1 MVNRIIEYL
10 RLGRIFNAEI
20 LALLYVLTY
29 IFTSEL
35 YSYQIDYKIIAG
47 LFVVGILSHI
57 WGAYNNDRLDLCI
70 DKGADYCSHKPLVSG
85 TISIKRAKIIEY
97 SILLI
102 IICIVLV
109 MSPKLA
115 TLGYLFGAYLLAY
128 LYNRYNKSSMFINVI
143 GQMYAS
149 FAVLVSMS
157 FVVNFDYIVFLS
169 AIVIGLNGIYLNII
183 EADYKDIRGDIVNV
197 PRSLG
202 LRFKENKAVN
212 ITWFYIVNEIIKI
225 IMYVLVLYILYLEN
239 VELLV
244 KIIAILFFALN
255 FVVRIFMFKKLSLNR
270 EKMKPFFALQEF
282 TSILFISIIYVIIH
296 PALPIIIVLFVILW
310 LAIWNKVLWGTYF
323 RPQV

>member
-128 LYNRYNKSSMFINVI
+128 LYNRYNKRC
-143 GQMYAS
+143 
-149 FAVLVSMS
+149 
-157 FVVNFDYIVFLS
+157 YIPCKHEYS
-169 AIVIGLNGIYLNII
+169 
-183 EADYKDIRGDIVNV
+183 
-197 PRSLG
+197 
-202 LRFKENKAVN
+202 
-212 ITWFYIVNEIIKI
+212 
-225 IMYVLVLYILYLEN
+225 
-239 VELLV
+239 
-244 KIIAILFFALN
+244 
-255 FVVRIFMFKKLSLNR
+255 
-270 EKMKPFFALQEF
+270 
-282 TSILFISIIYVIIH
+282 
-296 PALPIIIVLFVILW
+296 
-310 LAIWNKVLWGTYF
+310 
-323 RPQV
+323 